1 MENVMGWIGF
11 IMIVIFTV
19 INLSILHKFVFRIYF
34 GGEAIFREI
43 LLAFFIAFFEVGLI
57 VKVFSGVFG
66 VFFAIIKFLLKLI
79 LILAVIAVVGFL
91 LSKILPKILPKTGP
105 VITKILLFINE
116 KIHIFE
122 IKPKKTEDENTD
134 TAKEEPVP
142 EGNQNDECNVTDKI
156 VRCSKCG
163 KQLLEGAL
171 FCQVCGERV
180 YSEEH
185 VPNAASSK

>member
-1 MENVMGWIGF
+1 MENAMGWIGV

-34 GGEAIFREI
+34 SGVAIFREI
-43 LLAFFIAFFEVGLI
+43 FWAVFIAFFEAGL
-57 VKVFSGVFG
+57 VFKLFSGVLG
-66 VFFAIIKFLLKLI
+66 VLFAIIKFLLKSI
-79 LILAVIAVVGFL
+79 LVLAIIAAVGFL
-91 LSKILPKILPKTGP
+91 LSKILPKILPKTEP

-122 IKPKKTEDENTD
+122 IKPKKTEDENMD
-134 TAKEEPVP
+134 TAQEDPVP
-142 EGNQNDECNVTDKI
+142 AENQNDESMVIDKI
-156 VRCSKCG
+156 LYCSKCG

-185 VPNAASSK
+185 ASNAASSQ